1 MRQHVHL
8 FISGKVQGVNF
19 RNYTK
24 NIASDLKFVGWV
36 RNLSDGK
43 VEVVAYGEK
52 EKIQTLLKFL
62 KIGTRF
68 SKVKKSESHREEFGN
83 FKIIY

>member
-68 SKVKKSESHREEFGN
+68 SKVKKIESHREEFGN